1 MRHLFF
7 ALLLSVS
14 TLTSADTDL
23 KKVGEAQLKVL
34 FWKVYNSR
42 LFSADGSY
50 TDGQRPVK
58 LEIEYLR
65 DFDADQLVE
74 RTAAEWQ
81 SQGLAHPRQDQWL
94 QSLAALWP
102 DVSKNDVIALQLDQ
116 DDRSSFFING
126 TFLGYVEDPAFGQS
140 FINIWL
146 APNTTRPE
154 LRELLIGSAR

>member
-1 MRHLFF
+1 VRHLIFV
-7 ALLLSVS
+7 LLIAMSPLA
-14 TLTSADTDL
+14 SADSDL

-50 TDGQRPVK
+50 VDGQRPVK

-65 DFDADQLVE
+65 DIDADQLVQ

-81 SQGLAHPRQDQWL
+81 SQGVTHPRQDQWL
-94 QSLAALWP
+94 QSLSALWP
-102 DVSKNDVIALQLDQ
+102 DVSENDVIALQLDG
-116 DDRSSFFING
+116 DDRSSFYING

-140 FINIWL
+140 FIDIWL
-146 APNTTRPE
+146 SPNTTRPE
-154 LRELLIGSAR
+154 LRKMLIGQR

>member
-7 ALLLSVS
+7 VLLLTMSA
-14 TLTSADTDL
+14 LTSADPAL

-50 TDGQRPVK
+50 VDGQRPVK
-58 LEIEYLR
+58 LEIQYLR
-65 DFDADQLVE
+65 DIDADQLVQ

-94 QSLAALWP
+94 QSLSALWP
-102 DVSKNDVIALQLDQ
+102 DVSENDVIALQLDQ
-116 DDRSSFFING
+116 NDRSSFFING

-140 FINIWL
+140 FIDIWL
-146 APNTTRPE
+146 SPNTTRPE
-154 LRELLIGSAR
+154 LRRLLIGQR

>member
-7 ALLLSVS
+7 VMLIAMSS
-14 TLTSADTDL
+14 LTSADTAL

-50 TDGQRPVK
+50 LDGQRPIK

-65 DFDADQLVE
+65 DIEADQLVQ

-81 SQGLAHPRQDQWL
+81 SQGVAHPHQDKWL
-94 QSLAALWP
+94 QSLSALWP
-102 DVSKNDVIALQLDQ
+102 DVSKNDVIALQLDR

-140 FINIWL
+140 FIDIWL
-146 APNTTRPE
+146 SPKTSRPE
-154 LRELLIGSAR
+154 LRRMLIGQR